1 MEYNIDAKGK
11 KLGRVATEA
20 ANLLMG
26 KTSPDFMKN
35 VVADVKVNITNVSK
49 LDKKYERYTGHPGGF
64 RQDTMAKVVEKKG
77 YAEVVKLA
85 VYGMLPANKLRAVIM
100 KNLIITE

>member
-1 MEYNIDAKGK
+1 MLE
-11 KLGRVATEA
+11 
-20 ANLLMG
+20 
-26 KTSPDFMKN
+26 
-35 VVADVKVNITNVSK
+35 
-49 LDKKYERYTGHPGGF
+49 KKYERYTGHPGGF